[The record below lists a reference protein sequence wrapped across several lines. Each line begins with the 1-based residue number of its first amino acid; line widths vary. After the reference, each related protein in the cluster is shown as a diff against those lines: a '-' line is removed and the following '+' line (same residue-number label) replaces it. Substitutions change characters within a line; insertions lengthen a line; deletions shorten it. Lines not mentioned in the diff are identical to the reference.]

1 MNKINK
7 RDLESAAA
15 TGDNYAFWA
24 AIHARDKALLEAVV
38 KEIESRLWFHQ
49 GHDQDKINEGIYQA
63 VEVIS
68 NYLEGRRCKTC
79 EHLDAR
85 LGLECG
91 KYKERLIMEKDKNGF
106 FEIRQCEECKKE
118 VANGKVDEGGLGT
131 NEEKTL

>member
-1 MNKINK
+1 MNKRCK
-7 RDLESAAA
+7 ETLQ
-15 TGDNYAFWA
+15 
-24 AIHARDKALLEAVV
+24 AVV
-38 KEIESRLWFHQ
+38 EEIESRLWFHQ

-106 FEIRQCEECKKE
+106 LEIRRCEECKKE
-118 VANGKVDEGGLGT
+118 GE
-131 NEEKTL
+131 